1 MKLSK
6 AKMPSNNKFGY
17 FFSFIFFVLSC
28 YFWLEKSNNLENI
41 FFIISFSFLL
51 ITFFSP
57 DLLTPLNKLW
67 MSFGLI
73 LGKIVNPI
81 VLGVVFFGLFTPYSI
96 IMRIFGRDEL
106 RLTKLKNNT
115 YWVTRSSNLPQTDFK
130 QQF

>member
-6 AKMPSNNKFGY
+6 AYMPSNKKFGY

-28 YFWLEKSNNLENI
+28 YFFLKNGNNLRNI

-115 YWVTRSSNLPQTDFK
+115 YWVTRSNNLPQTDFK